1 MKDRIFAETFRLVS
15 RYGIR
20 VINMDSLAKEMNVS
34 KKTIYQY
41 YKNKDELITDC
52 VNHIIAGLNERIA
65 ETVAG
70 DNNPLTKICDI
81 YSFSLDVIL
90 QLPPVFFFD
99 LRKYH
104 PAANKVMQ
112 EFREHLVFMHIT
124 KLLEEAREQNLLL
137 ENVDTGFVC
146 GIHFFR
152 ILEIIE
158 SMYARQHINNHDALF
173 DALIVNSLR
182 GILKSNYMHL
192 LEHYQRR
199 I

>member
-1 MKDRIFAETFRLVS
+1 MKDKIFAETFRLVS

-20 VINMDSLAKEMNVS
+20 VMNMDNLAKEMNVS

-41 YKNKDELITDC
+41 YKNKDALITDC
-52 VNHIIAGLNERIA
+52 VEHIIAGLNDRIA

-70 DNNPLTKICDI
+70 DNNPLTKLCDI
-81 YSFSLDVIL
+81 YSFSLEVIL

-104 PAANKVMQ
+104 PTANKVMQ
-112 EFREHLVFMHIT
+112 EFRENLVFVHVT
-124 KLLEEAREQNLLL
+124 KLLEEARKEDLLL
-137 ENVDTGFVC
+137 DNADIDFVC

-158 SMYARQHINNHDALF
+158 SMYARQHIHNHDALF

-182 GILKSNYMHL
+182 GILKSNHMHL
-192 LEHYQRR
+192 LDHYKRKL
-199 I
+199 